1 LLRSNYLPPSGGADI
16 DGPDDGLLIELV
28 DGLAEAVIICTPQ
41 GVAELAN
48 AAARRL
54 LPDLVVGKPL
64 AQCGAGPLTRAL
76 AAAAN
81 AFDGEHHGR
90 RLRGLR
96 RRLADGRTIWY
107 IRESALG
114 EAGGQ
119 TDLTAE
125 HLRTDSLLAERARA
139 AFLSEAGN
147 QLSMSLQRE
156 QTLRSVVTLPVPF
169 LADSVAV
176 VLPPLNG
183 QCRWIRYGVGDEA
196 PADDFVSFDR
206 LAPIPG
212 LVEIFRQEPS
222 LVCRHGRPG
231 EAGPSVTSEL
241 SDLDWLLPRRFG
253 PTGTV
258 LVVPLPVPGP
268 RGRLVSALLAA
279 RTSARPGFD
288 PRDVALVQQFAARA
302 GAALATAT
310 VYGEQARMAQVLQA
324 SLLPPRL
331 PQIEGAVLAAA
342 YRPARETLRI
352 GGDFYDAFATDGGG
366 MFALGDV
373 CGKGLEAAVLSGRVR
388 QSVHSLRMVTDRPL
402 RLMDLLN
409 KALMTA
415 PDANHRSQFTTLL
428 LGTWTAAEP
437 DGLAVTIAGGG
448 HPAPLICHP
457 DGKSELVTVGGMPVG
472 ALVAAEFREIDLN
485 LGPGDT
491 LLAYSDGVTEARGG
505 DTGQEMFGEDRL
517 RAAVAESAGTTP
529 DELVDRLLRLVGEWL
544 GGRDHDDIALLA
556 IGAPPLGRDD

>member
-1 LLRSNYLPPSGGADI
+1 MLRSNYLPWPGGVSI
-16 DGPDDGLLIELV
+16 DGPDDGVLTEVV

-76 AAAAN
+76 AAAAG

-107 IRESALG
+107 IR
-114 EAGGQ
+114 
-119 TDLTAE
+119 DLTAE
-125 HLRTDSLLAERARA
+125 HRRTDSLLAERARA

-147 QLSMSLQRE
+147 QLSMSLRRE
-156 QTLRSVVTLPVPF
+156 QTLRTMVTLPVPF
-169 LADSVAV
+169 LADCVAV

-183 QCRWIRYGVGDEA
+183 QCRWIRYGIGDPA
-196 PADDFVSFDR
+196 PTDDFVSFDR
-206 LAPIPG
+206 LIPVPG
-212 LVEIFRQEPS
+212 LVDVFRRQPGDTGPWVAGEP
-222 LVCRHGRPG
+222 
-231 EAGPSVTSEL
+231 A
-241 SDLDWLLPRRFG
+241 DLEWLLPGHFG
-253 PTGTV
+253 SSGTV
-258 LVVPLPVPGP
+258 LVVPMPVPGP

-279 RTSARPGFD
+279 RTTARPGFH
-288 PRDVALVQQFAARA
+288 PREVALVQQFAARA

-331 PQIEGAVLAAA
+331 PQIEGAVLAAT

-402 RLMDLLN
+402 RLIDLLN

-415 PDANHRSQFTTLL
+415 PDATHRSQFTTLL

-437 DGLAVTIAGGG
+437 GGLAVTIAGGG

-472 ALVAAEFREIDLN
+472 ALAAAEFREVELH

-517 RAAVAESAGTTP
+517 RAAVADLAGAP
-529 DELVDRLLRLVGEWL
+529 PHELVDGLLRLVDEWL
-544 GGRDHDDIALLA
+544 AGRDHDDIALLA
-556 IGAPPLGRDD
+556 IGAPPPPGTDDR

>member
-1 LLRSNYLPPSGGADI
+1 LPRGNYPPPSGGVGI
-16 DGPDDGLLIELV
+16 DAPDDGLLIELV
-28 DGLAEAVIICTPQ
+28 DGLAEAVIICTAQ

-54 LPDLVVGKPL
+54 LPGLAVGKPL
-64 AQCGAGPLTRAL
+64 AQCGAGLLTRAL
-76 AAAAN
+76 ATATG

-90 RLRGLR
+90 RLRGLC
-96 RRLADGRTIWY
+96 RRLADGRMVWY
-107 IRESALG
+107 IR
-114 EAGGQ
+114 
-119 TDLTAE
+119 DLTAE
-125 HLRTDSLLAERARA
+125 HLHTDSLLAERARA

-156 QTLRSVVTLPVPF
+156 QTLHSVVTLPVPF
-169 LADSVAV
+169 LADSVAL

-183 QCRWIRYGVGDEA
+183 QCRWIRYGLGDAA
-196 PADDFVSFDR
+196 PVDDFVSFDR
-206 LAPIPG
+206 LTPVPG
-212 LVEIFRQEPS
+212 LVEIFGRKPS
-222 LVCRHGRPG
+222 LDCRPG
-231 EAGPSVTSEL
+231 RRGEAAPWVASELTDLEWLVPGHFGPS
-241 SDLDWLLPRRFG
+241 
-253 PTGTV
+253 GTV
-258 LVVPLPVPGP
+258 LVVPMPVPGP

-279 RTSARPGFD
+279 RTGARPGFN
-288 PRDVALVQQFAARA
+288 PREVALVQQFAARA

-310 VYGEQARMAQVLQA
+310 VYGEQARMALALQA

-331 PQIEGAVLAAA
+331 PQIDGAVLAAA

-402 RLMDLLN
+402 HLIDLLN

-415 PDANHRSQFTTLL
+415 PDAIHRSQFTTLL

-457 DGKSELVTVGGMPVG
+457 DGKSEPVTVGGMPVG
-472 ALVAAEFREIDLN
+472 ALAGAEFREVELH

-505 DTGQEMFGEDRL
+505 HSGQEMFGDDRL
-517 RAAVAESAGTTP
+517 RAAVAGLPGAPPE
-529 DELVDRLLRLVGEWL
+529 ELVSRLLRLVDDWL
-544 GGRDHDDIALLA
+544 AGRDHDDIALLA
-556 IGAPPLGRDD
+556 IGAPPRDHDN